1 MQDNNYMNFSVDI
14 HKSNKN
20 DLLLSLNDTFFA
32 ICLFL
37 ILVFLAIAIHKIAT
51 QT

>member
-20 DLLLSLNDTFFA
+20 DLLLSLSDTFFA